1 MKFRIAGIDYA
12 VIEKSTDDM
21 NGLVGSADF
30 NHQIISINRDCTE
43 QTQEIALL
51 HEVLHIVDAA
61 FNVGLSEEQ
70 VRVLTHGLL
79 ALVKDNQAVLQGLQ
93 DRA

>member
-1 MKFRIAGIDYA
+1 MKFRIAGIDYT
-12 VIEKSTDDM
+12 VIEKSTEDM

-30 NHQIISINRDCTE
+30 NHQIISINRDYTG

-51 HEVLHIVDAA
+51 HEVLHIVDSA
-61 FNVGLSEEQ
+61 FNVGLTEEQ

-79 ALVKDNQAVLQGLQ
+79 ALVKDNQDVLQGLK